1 MVIGMDRGAPVTPF
15 SRAEPSHA
23 AALRRS
29 VLIATKEEGLR
40 NFDSAICS
48 ARGFN
53 VIHARWGDEA
63 LQLYGEHR
71 PIALV
76 ITDLLYDWADWR
88 QTMHGNGKTI
98 KNGIQLAIEIR
109 KLTPK
114 QPIVVQ
120 TYAAIGPLRDYLTE
134 NLADIGLLHKPYRPE
149 HLAAF
154 LDELSLAAAG

>member
-1 MVIGMDRGAPVTPF
+1 MVMGMDGGGLPERLSQASGAGCAM
-15 SRAEPSHA
+15 S
-23 AALRRS
+23 RRS
-29 VLIATKEEGLR
+29 VLVATKEEGLR
-40 NFDSAICS
+40 NFDSGIC
-48 ARGFN
+48 ADRGFE

-63 LQLYGEHR
+63 LRLYRAHR

-76 ITDLLYDWADWR
+76 ITDLLYDWSDWR
-88 QTMHGNGKTI
+88 STMGSGDTI

-120 TYAAIGPLRDYLTE
+120 TYAAIEPLRDYLTE

-154 LDELSLAAAG
+154 LDELRLPAAG